1 MELGILASEPSRW
14 FFLDFF
20 DEVPRK
26 KAEKRKIFFENILK
40 RTSLPE
46 DARHGRVGR
55 GSRLPAAGLRL
66 YTLDP
71 PQGGGVRGHDHTRR
85 LSGVVS

>member
-55 GSRLPAAGLRL
+55 GQPTAGRWVASVHAGSASGWWCQGAWIIPGGSAAL
-66 YTLDP
+66 
-71 PQGGGVRGHDHTRR
+71 
-85 LSGVVS
+85 